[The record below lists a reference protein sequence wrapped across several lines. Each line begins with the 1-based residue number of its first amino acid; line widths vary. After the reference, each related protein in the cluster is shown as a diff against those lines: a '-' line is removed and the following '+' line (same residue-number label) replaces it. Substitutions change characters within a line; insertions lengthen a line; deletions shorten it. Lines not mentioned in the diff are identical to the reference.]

1 MAIQQRKFLWSVLK
15 TGLRLRNRLRPS
27 QQRAIIRQEKVLGK
41 LLANS
46 ISTQFGRKYQFD
58 SILQEEHFV
67 EAFQNKVP
75 LVDYSGMYPWWQKA
89 FNGEKDVNW
98 PGKVPFFA
106 LSSGTSEDASKFI
119 PVTKEMVK
127 AIRRGGIKQTLAL
140 LKTPQGREAL
150 THQTLMI
157 GGSTDLEWNGVNF
170 SGDLSGITTGNLPF
184 WFRPMS
190 VPPPEIRAQK
200 NWPEKID
207 EIVKNA
213 KDWNVGVVTGTC
225 SWIQII
231 MERIIEHYQVD
242 SIHDVWPNFQV
253 LVHGGVMI
261 DPFKKKFEEMFSR
274 EVLYFDTYMASEGFF
289 AYQASPKSSGMRL
302 LTGNQIFFEFVPFDA
317 NNFSEDG
324 VLLPSAKAITLN
336 DVEPFVEYAL
346 VISTCSGAWRYLI
359 GDVVKFVS
367 HSKFDIKIV
376 GRTKHYLSICGE
388 HLSIENM
395 SRAIRETSD
404 FFNLSLPEFTV
415 AGIPDGSMF
424 AHHWFIAC
432 EQSFDSKLILKK
444 LDEVLC
450 SINDDYRVERKHAI
464 KNLKITLIH
473 PDLFV
478 EWLALQGKS
487 GAQVKFPKVLK
498 KYQYESFSAFLKEK
512 LGNHALETL

>member
-1 MAIQQRKFLWSVLK
+1 MAIQQRKFILSVLK

-41 LLANS
+41 LMAQAMD
-46 ISTQFGRKYQFD
+46 TQLGKEYQFE
-58 SILQEEHFV
+58 SILKKDHFV
-67 EAFQNKVP
+67 EEFQRIVP

-89 FNGEKDVNW
+89 FKGEKEVCW
-98 PGKVPFFA
+98 PGQVPFFA

-127 AIRRGGIKQTLAL
+127 AIKRGGIKQTLAL
-140 LKTPQGREAL
+140 LRTPQGREAL

-207 EIVKNA
+207 EIVRNA

-231 MERIIEHYQVD
+231 MERIIEHYQVK
-242 SIHDVWPNFQV
+242 SIHDIWPNFQV

-289 AYQASPKSSGMRL
+289 AYQATPQSTGMRL
-302 LTGNQIFFEFVPFDA
+302 LTGNQIFFEFVPFDSE
-317 NNFSEDG
+317 NFSEDG
-324 VLLPSAKAITLN
+324 ALLPQAKAITLN

-388 HLSIENM
+388 HLSMENM
-395 SRAIRETSD
+395 ARAVRDASK
-404 FFNLSLPEFTV
+404 FFNASLPEFTV
-415 AGIPDGSMF
+415 AGVPDGSLF
-424 AHHWFIAC
+424 AHHWFVAC
-432 EQSFDSKLILKK
+432 EENIDSSALMEKI
-444 LDEVLC
+444 DEVLC
-450 SINDDYRVERKHAI
+450 SINDDYRVERKNAI
-464 KNLKITLIH
+464 KNLKINVVH
-473 PDLFV
+473 PDLFID
-478 EWLALQGKS
+478 WLASQGKS

-498 KYQYESFSAFLKEK
+498 KYQYESFLNFLKE
-512 LGNHALETL
+512 NQAIH

>member
-1 MAIQQRKFLWSVLK
+1 MAIQQRKFILSVLK

-41 LLANS
+41 LLAHGMD
-46 ISTQFGRKYQFD
+46 TQFGKTYRFE
-58 SILQEEHFV
+58 SILNEEHFV
-67 EAFQNKVP
+67 EAFQKSIP
-75 LVDYSGMYPWWQKA
+75 LVDYSGMYPWWQKS
-89 FNGEKDVNW
+89 FNGEKEVCW
-98 PGKVPFFA
+98 PGVVPFFA

-127 AIRRGGIKQTLAL
+127 AIKRGGLKQTLAL
-140 LKTPQGREAL
+140 LKTAQGREAL

-207 EIVKNA
+207 EIVRNA

-231 MERIIEHYQVD
+231 MERIIEHYQVKT
-242 SIHDVWPNFQV
+242 IHDIWPNFQV

-289 AYQASPKSSGMRL
+289 AYQATPKSTGMRL
-302 LTGNQIFFEFVPFDA
+302 MTGNQIFFEFVPFDSE
-317 NNFSEDG
+317 NFSEDG
-324 VLLPSAKAITLN
+324 ALLPHAKAITLN
-336 DVEPFVEYAL
+336 EVEPFVEYAM

-388 HLSIENM
+388 HLSMENM
-395 SRAIRETSD
+395 ARAVRETSE
-404 FFNLSLPEFTV
+404 FFNVSLPEFTV
-415 AGIPDGSMF
+415 AGVPDGSLF
-424 AHHWFIAC
+424 AHHWFVAC
-432 EQSFDSKLILKK
+432 EENIDSNSIMQKI
-444 LDEVLC
+444 DEVLC
-450 SINDDYRVERKHAI
+450 HINDDYRVERKNAI
-464 KNLKITLIH
+464 KNLRINVIH
-473 PDLFV
+473 PQLFV
-478 EWLALQGKS
+478 DWLADQGKS

-498 KYQYESFSAFLKEK
+498 KYQYESFLNFLKEK
-512 LGNHALETL
+512 GAIQ